1 MQKKVDSR
9 VHNWC
14 IFLFDGS
21 SHVQVMWWHT
31 HTNVHYINQVCIYA
45 DRWLCNLTI
54 WYLPTILNFSLM
66 LIDMNFKPCRHFLAL
81 RLCAQ
86 CDSVRLCH
94 PNTMPLTEGRYLV
107 GVGWVGRFGGEKGKS
122 ELPKQPTETLEI
134 STLFDWAIRFW
145 NWWINTE
152 EIGLQPVK
160 GFFAPKNLKVANK
173 PKQVLVC
180 NKLANFQEDSTY
192 QTLWVPSKMC

>member
-1 MQKKVDSR
+1 MQKKVDFR
-9 VHNWC
+9 VNNWC
-14 IFLFDGS
+14 ISLFDES
-21 SHVQVMWWHT
+21 SHVQVMWS

-54 WYLPTILNFSLM
+54 WYLLTILNFSLM

-134 STLFDWAIRFW
+134 STLFYWAIRFW
-145 NWWINTE
+145 NWGIKTTWKNWSPASE
-152 EIGLQPVK
+152 
-160 GFFAPKNLKVANK
+160 GFFAPKNEKVAFFNR
-173 PKQVLVC
+173 
-180 NKLANFQEDSTY
+180 
-192 QTLWVPSKMC
+192 PSFGI